1 MVSIGRT
8 WITHSL
14 SDDGAGAAATTLP
27 ACDTQRWSFGERPA
41 PSEEEK
47 WTRRQESRNGMPCQ
61 YTPVR
66 QSPAAP
72 SGRMRRWGFELCD
85 SLLGA
90 FLQLRGG
97 CGDRSL
103 ARAIG
108 VRDTTV
114 ERGDKLVQVRK
125 RLLAVGVACR

>member
-1 MVSIGRT
+1 
-8 WITHSL
+8 
-14 SDDGAGAAATTLP
+14 
-27 ACDTQRWSFGERPA
+27 
-41 PSEEEK
+41 
-47 WTRRQESRNGMPCQ
+47 MPRQ

-66 QSPAAP
+66 QRPAAP

-114 ERGDKLVQVRK
+114 ERVDELVQVRK
-125 RLLAVGVACR
+125 RLLTAGFAYR

>member
-1 MVSIGRT
+1 
-8 WITHSL
+8 
-14 SDDGAGAAATTLP
+14 
-27 ACDTQRWSFGERPA
+27 
-41 PSEEEK
+41 
-47 WTRRQESRNGMPCQ
+47 MPCQ

-90 FLQLRGG
+90 FLQLRGV
-97 CGDRSL
+97 CGNRSL
-103 ARAIG
+103 AHAIG

-114 ERGDKLVQVRK
+114 ERGDELVQVRK
-125 RLLAVGVACR
+125 RSLAVGFGSR